1 MIADGKPAD
10 VLNDYQRIVMER
22 QEAYE
27 ASSGSSLSTTEN
39 SPEPMAPLHYTYRH
53 GDGGAEILSAELRNS
68 SGHRTEIVES
78 GDSVYAQVHVRF
90 MRPIDEP
97 VIGFL
102 IRNRHGIHAYG
113 TNTREQDLSLGQIAE
128 GRTLTIRFAFDC
140 WLGVDN
146 YSVSFAVHSF
156 DGHAYD
162 WVDGTLFFRVTSSRT
177 TEGVA
182 NLNAVVKVV
191 HEGTSSSSQFQHD
204 EPSLT
209 APGA

>member
-27 ASSGSSLSTTEN
+27 ASAGSSATTEN
-39 SPEPMAPLHYTYRH
+39 SPMAPLHYTYRH
-53 GDGGAEILSAELRNS
+53 GDGSAEILAAELCNS
-68 SGHRTEIVES
+68 AGRRTEIVET
-78 GDSVYAQVHVRF
+78 GDALYAQVLVRF
-90 MRPIDEP
+90 LRPVEEP
-97 VIGFL
+97 IIGFL

-113 TNTREQDLSLGQIAE
+113 TNTREQDLPLGHIIE
-128 GRTLTIRFAFDC
+128 GRTVIIRFAFDC

-162 WVDGTLFFRVTSSRT
+162 WVDGALFFRVTSAKT

-182 NLNAVVKVV
+182 NLNAVAKIVQ
-191 HEGTSSSSQFQHD
+191 GTSSQFQRD
-204 EPSLT
+204 EPSLA